1 MATSEVLTHEAC
13 VLARAKPK
21 PYRLRDGDYLYLR
34 IEPSGR
40 KVWRWDYTFGGRRT
54 MMAFGTFPAVSVQ
67 DARRF
72 RDEAKDQIAQG
83 QKPTVARKLAK
94 QMAELA
100 QRQTFGL
107 VAEELLAKM
116 EREGRAET
124 TLAKNRWLM
133 TDLASDL
140 THRPIKHLTPVE
152 VLDVLR
158 KAECRGRLESARR
171 LRSAIGQV
179 LRYGVATGRAH
190 ADFTPSLQ
198 GAIAV
203 PRVKHRPAIIHPD
216 GVGRL
221 MLAIEGY
228 EGAVVR
234 HALTLMAYCF
244 PRPGELR
251 LAQWPEVDLRQ
262 GVWTIPAERAKMRRE
277 HRIPLAPQALKEFQA
292 LWKIT
297 GRGRDESDDKP
308 HYCFPSSRP
317 GRPMSEAT
325 MNAALRT
332 LGYDGDTHVAHGFRA
347 TASSLINEYSDFSP
361 DAIEK
366 ALGHVDSNAV
376 RRAYHRAEHWDE
388 RVRLMDW
395 WADFADTQRNNAW
408 KARILA

>member
-13 VLARAKPK
+13 VAAPRKPK

-34 IEPSGR
+34 VEPSGR
-40 KVWRWDYTFGGRRT
+40 KVWRWDYTFGGSRT
-54 MMAFGTFPAVSVQ
+54 MMAFGTFPAVSLQ
-67 DARRF
+67 EARRL

-83 QKPTVARKLAK
+83 QKPVVARKLAK
-94 QMAELA
+94 QMQELA

-116 EREGRAET
+116 EREGRAPT

-152 VLDVLR
+152 VLEVLR
-158 KAECRGRLESARR
+158 KAENRGRLESARR

-190 ADFTPSLQ
+190 TDFTPSLQ

-203 PRVKHRPAIIHPD
+203 PRVKHRPAIISPE
-216 GVGRL
+216 GAGRL
-221 MLAIEGY
+221 MLAIESY
-228 EGAVVR
+228 EGRVVR

-251 LAQWPEVDLRQ
+251 LAEWSEIDIRNA
-262 GVWTIPAERAKMRRE
+262 VWTIPATRAKMRRE
-277 HRIPLAPQALKEFQA
+277 HRIPLSPQAVREFSA
-292 LWKIT
+292 LRKIS
-297 GRGRDESDDKP
+297 GGSQGEADDKP
-308 HYCFPSSRP
+308 RYCFPSSRP

-332 LGYDGDTHVAHGFRA
+332 LGYDGETHVAHGFRA
-347 TASSLINEYSDFSP
+347 MASSIINEFSDFSP

-366 ALGHVDSNAV
+366 ALGHVDSNAI
-376 RRAYHRAEHWDE
+376 RRAYHRAEHWAE
-388 RVRLMDW
+388 RVRLMNW
-395 WADFADTQRNNAW
+395 WSDFLDQKRNAIW
-408 KARILA
+408 KERILS